1 MAGRHGRNRR
11 RGRRFGVLYKLLTL
25 VVVCAAAVLAL
36 TLFFRVETVEV
47 TGNSRYS
54 AQEIQDA
61 CGVSLGDN
69 LYLLSKPDM
78 VARLHRQLPYI
89 DEVRITRRLP
99 DTLCVQVTEFTT
111 VYAVEQEGTVWLL
124 TSGGKI
130 VETISSRGDVPLI
143 DGCELLAPSLGGEV
157 SFALEVQN
165 RQESLLALLEAL
177 ESAELTEG
185 VRAIHLG
192 DPAVLTMD
200 YTQRFTVEMPY
211 GGEYPRLLRYLT
223 LVIDE
228 LETNLTGVIDL
239 TRDGEPHFRPN

>member
-1 MAGRHGRNRR
+1 MARRHGRGR

-36 TLFFRVETVEV
+36 TLFFKVESVEV

-78 VARLHRQLPYI
+78 VQRLHQQLPYI
-89 DEVRITRRLP
+89 DEVRITRSLP
-99 DTLCVQVTEFTT
+99 NTLRVQVTEFTT

-130 VETISSRGDVPLI
+130 VETAAERGDVPLI
-143 DGCELLAPSLGGEV
+143 DGCELLAPSLSGDV
-157 SFALEVQN
+157 SFALELQN
-165 RQESLLALLEAL
+165 RQESLFALLTAL

-192 DPAVLTMD
+192 DPTVLTMD
-200 YTQRFTVEMPY
+200 YTERFSVEMPY
-211 GGEYPRLLRYLT
+211 SADYPRLLRYLT
-223 LVIDE
+223 LVIEE

>member
-1 MAGRHGRNRR
+1 MARRHGRGR

-36 TLFFRVETVEV
+36 TLFFKVESVEV

-78 VARLHRQLPYI
+78 VQRLHQRLPYI
-89 DEVRITRRLP
+89 DEVRITRSLP
-99 DTLCVQVTEFTT
+99 NTLCVQVTEFTT

-130 VETISSRGDVPLI
+130 VETAAERGDTPLI
-143 DGCELLAPSLGGEV
+143 DGCELLAPSLGGDV
-157 SFALEVQN
+157 SFALELQN
-165 RQESLLALLEAL
+165 RQESLFALLTAL
-177 ESAELTEG
+177 ESAELTG
-185 VRAIHLG
+185 AVRAIHLG
-192 DPAVLTMD
+192 DPTVLSMD
-200 YTQRFTVEMPY
+200 YTERFTVEMPY
-211 GGEYPRLLRYLT
+211 GADYPRLLRYLT
-223 LVIDE
+223 LVIEE

>member
-1 MAGRHGRNRR
+1 MARRHGRGR

-36 TLFFRVETVEV
+36 TLFFKVESVEV

-78 VARLHRQLPYI
+78 VQRLHQRLPYI

-99 DTLCVQVTEFTT
+99 NTLCVQVTEFST

-130 VETISSRGDVPLI
+130 VETAAERGDTPLI
-143 DGCELLAPSLGGEV
+143 DGCELLAPSLGGDV
-157 SFALEVQN
+157 SFALELQN
-165 RQESLLALLEAL
+165 RRESLFALLTAL
-177 ESAELTEG
+177 ESAELTG
-185 VRAIHLG
+185 DVRAIHLG
-192 DPAVLTMD
+192 DPTVLSMD
-200 YTQRFTVEMPY
+200 YTESFTVEMPY
-211 GGEYPRLLRYLT
+211 GADYPRLLRYLT
-223 LVIDE
+223 LVIEE

>member
-1 MAGRHGRNRR
+1 MARRHGRGR

-36 TLFFRVETVEV
+36 TLFFKVESVEV

-78 VARLHRQLPYI
+78 VQRLHQQLPSI

-99 DTLCVQVTEFTT
+99 NTLCVQVTEFST

-130 VETISSRGDVPLI
+130 VETAAEWGDTPLI
-143 DGCELLAPSLGGEV
+143 AGCELLAPSLGGDV
-157 SFALEVQN
+157 SFALELQN
-165 RQESLLALLEAL
+165 RQESLFALLTAL
-177 ESAELTEG
+177 ESAELTG
-185 VRAIHLG
+185 DVRAIHLG
-192 DPAVLTMD
+192 DPTVLSMD
-200 YTQRFTVEMPY
+200 YTESFTVEMPY
-211 GGEYPRLLRYLT
+211 GADYPRLLRYLT
-223 LVIDE
+223 LVIEE

>member
-1 MAGRHGRNRR
+1 MARRHGRGR

-36 TLFFRVETVEV
+36 TLFFKVESVEV

-78 VARLHRQLPYI
+78 VQRLHQQLPYI

-99 DTLCVQVTEFTT
+99 NTLCVQVTEFST
-111 VYAVEQEGTVWLL
+111 VYAVEQEGTVWRL

-130 VETISSRGDVPLI
+130 VETAAERGDTPLI
-143 DGCELLAPSLGGEV
+143 DGCELLAPSLGGDV
-157 SFALEVQN
+157 SFALELQN
-165 RQESLLALLEAL
+165 RQESLFALLTAL
-177 ESAELTEG
+177 ESAELTG
-185 VRAIHLG
+185 DVRAIHLG
-192 DPAVLTMD
+192 DPTVLSMD
-200 YTQRFTVEMPY
+200 YTESFTVEMPY
-211 GGEYPRLLRYLT
+211 GADYPRLLRYLT
-223 LVIDE
+223 LVIEE

>member
-1 MAGRHGRNRR
+1 MARRHGRGR

-36 TLFFRVETVEV
+36 TLFFKVESVEV

-78 VARLHRQLPYI
+78 VQRLHQQLPYI

-99 DTLCVQVTEFTT
+99 NTLCVQVTEFST

-130 VETISSRGDVPLI
+130 VETAAERGDTPLI
-143 DGCELLAPSLGGEV
+143 DGCELLAPSLGGDV
-157 SFALEVQN
+157 SFALELQN
-165 RQESLLALLEAL
+165 RQESLFALLTAL
-177 ESAELTEG
+177 ESAELTG
-185 VRAIHLG
+185 DVRAIHLG
-192 DPAVLTMD
+192 DPTVLSMD
-200 YTQRFTVEMPY
+200 YTDRFTVEMPY
-211 GGEYPRLLRYLT
+211 GADYPRLLRYLT
-223 LVIDE
+223 LVIEE

>member
-1 MAGRHGRNRR
+1 MARRHGRGR

-36 TLFFRVETVEV
+36 TLFFKVESVEV

-61 CGVSLGDN
+61 CGVQLGDN

-78 VARLHRQLPYI
+78 VQRLHQRLPYI
-89 DEVRITRRLP
+89 DEVRITRSLP
-99 DTLCVQVTEFTT
+99 NTLRVQVTEFTT

-130 VETISSRGDVPLI
+130 VETAAERGDTPLI
-143 DGCELLAPSLGGEV
+143 DGCELLAPSLGGDV
-157 SFALEVQN
+157 SFALELQN
-165 RQESLLALLEAL
+165 RQESLFALLTAL

-192 DPAVLTMD
+192 DPTVLTMD
-200 YTQRFTVEMPY
+200 YTERFSVEMPY
-211 GGEYPRLLRYLT
+211 SADYPRLLRYLT
-223 LVIDE
+223 LVIEE

>member
-1 MAGRHGRNRR
+1 MARRHGRGR

-36 TLFFRVETVEV
+36 TLFFKVESVEV

-78 VARLHRQLPYI
+78 VQRLHQQLPYI

-99 DTLCVQVTEFTT
+99 NTLCVQVTEFST

-130 VETISSRGDVPLI
+130 VETAAERGDTPLI
-143 DGCELLAPSLGGEV
+143 DGCELLAPSLGGDV
-157 SFALEVQN
+157 SFALELQN
-165 RQESLLALLEAL
+165 RRESLFALLTAL
-177 ESAELTEG
+177 ESAELAG
-185 VRAIHLG
+185 DVRAIHLG
-192 DPAVLTMD
+192 DPTVLSMD
-200 YTQRFTVEMPY
+200 YTERFTVEMPY
-211 GGEYPRLLRYLT
+211 GADYPRLLRYLT
-223 LVIDE
+223 LVIEE

>member
-1 MAGRHGRNRR
+1 MARRHGRGR

-36 TLFFRVETVEV
+36 TLFFKVESVEV

-78 VARLHRQLPYI
+78 VQRLHQQLPYI

-99 DTLCVQVTEFTT
+99 NTLCVQVTEFST

-130 VETISSRGDVPLI
+130 VETAAERGDTPLI
-143 DGCELLAPSLGGEV
+143 DGCELLAPSLGGDV
-157 SFALEVQN
+157 SFALELQN
-165 RQESLLALLEAL
+165 RQESLFALLTAL
-177 ESAELTEG
+177 ESAELTG
-185 VRAIHLG
+185 DVRAIHLG
-192 DPAVLTMD
+192 DPTVLSMD
-200 YTQRFTVEMPY
+200 YTERFTVEMPY
-211 GGEYPRLLRYLT
+211 GADYPRLLRYLT
-223 LVIDE
+223 LVIDK

>member
-1 MAGRHGRNRR
+1 MARRHGRGR

-36 TLFFRVETVEV
+36 TLFFKVESVEV

-78 VARLHRQLPYI
+78 VQRLHQRLPYI

-99 DTLCVQVTEFTT
+99 NTLCVQVTEFTT

-130 VETISSRGDVPLI
+130 VETAAERGDVPLI
-143 DGCELLAPSLGGEV
+143 DGCELLAPSLGGDV
-157 SFALEVQN
+157 SFALELQN
-165 RQESLLALLEAL
+165 RQESLFALLTAL

-192 DPAVLTMD
+192 DPTVLTMD
-200 YTQRFTVEMPY
+200 YTERFTVEMPY
-211 GGEYPRLLRYLT
+211 GADYPRLLRYLT
-223 LVIDE
+223 LVIEE

>member
-1 MAGRHGRNRR
+1 MARRHGRGR

-36 TLFFRVETVEV
+36 TLFFKVESVEV

-78 VARLHRQLPYI
+78 VQRLHQQLPYI

-99 DTLCVQVTEFTT
+99 NTLCVQVTGFST

-130 VETISSRGDVPLI
+130 VETAAERGDTPLI
-143 DGCELLAPSLGGEV
+143 DGCELLAPSLGGDV
-157 SFALEVQN
+157 SFALELQN
-165 RQESLLALLEAL
+165 RQESLFALLTAL
-177 ESAELTEG
+177 ESAELTG
-185 VRAIHLG
+185 DVRAIHLG
-192 DPAVLTMD
+192 DPTVLSMD
-200 YTQRFTVEMPY
+200 YTERFTVEMPY
-211 GGEYPRLLRYLT
+211 GADYPRLLRYLT
-223 LVIDE
+223 LVIEE

>member
-1 MAGRHGRNRR
+1 MARRHGRGR

-36 TLFFRVETVEV
+36 TLFFKVESVEV

-78 VARLHRQLPYI
+78 VQRLHQQLPYI

-99 DTLCVQVTEFTT
+99 YTLCVQVTEFST

-130 VETISSRGDVPLI
+130 VETAAERGDTPLI
-143 DGCELLAPSLGGEV
+143 DGCELLAPSLGGDV
-157 SFALEVQN
+157 SFALELQN
-165 RQESLLALLEAL
+165 RQESLFALLTAL
-177 ESAELTEG
+177 ESAELTG
-185 VRAIHLG
+185 DVRAIHLG
-192 DPAVLTMD
+192 DPTVLSMD
-200 YTQRFTVEMPY
+200 YTERFTVEMPY
-211 GGEYPRLLRYLT
+211 GADYPRLLRYLT
-223 LVIDE
+223 LVIEE

>member
-1 MAGRHGRNRR
+1 MARRHGRGR
-11 RGRRFGVLYKLLTL
+11 RGRHFGVLYKLLTL

-36 TLFFRVETVEV
+36 TLFFKVESVEV

-78 VARLHRQLPYI
+78 VRRLHQQLPYI

-99 DTLCVQVTEFTT
+99 NTLCIQVTEFST
-111 VYAVEQEGTVWLL
+111 VYAVEQESTVWLL

-130 VETISSRGDVPLI
+130 VETAAERGDTPLI
-143 DGCELLAPSLGGEV
+143 DGCELLAPSLGGDV
-157 SFALEVQN
+157 SFALELQN
-165 RQESLLALLEAL
+165 RQESLFALLAAL
-177 ESAELTEG
+177 ESAELTG
-185 VRAIHLG
+185 DVRAIHLG
-192 DPAVLTMD
+192 DPTVLSMD
-200 YTQRFTVEMPY
+200 YTERFTVEMPY
-211 GGEYPRLLRYLT
+211 GADYTRLLRYLT
-223 LVIDE
+223 LVIKE

>member
-1 MAGRHGRNRR
+1 MARRHGRGR

-36 TLFFRVETVEV
+36 TLFFKVESVEV

-78 VARLHRQLPYI
+78 VQRLHQQLPYI

-99 DTLCVQVTEFTT
+99 NTLCVQVTEFST

-130 VETISSRGDVPLI
+130 VETAAERGDTPLI
-143 DGCELLAPSLGGEV
+143 DGCELLAPSLGGDV
-157 SFALEVQN
+157 SFALELQN
-165 RQESLLALLEAL
+165 RRESLFALLTAL
-177 ESAELTEG
+177 ESAELTG
-185 VRAIHLG
+185 DVRAIHLG
-192 DPAVLTMD
+192 DPTVLSMD
-200 YTQRFTVEMPY
+200 YTERFTVEMPY
-211 GGEYPRLLRYLT
+211 GADYPRLLRYLT
-223 LVIDE
+223 LVIEE

>member
-1 MAGRHGRNRR
+1 MARRHGRGR

-36 TLFFRVETVEV
+36 TLFFKVESVEV

-78 VARLHRQLPYI
+78 VQRLHQQLPYI
-89 DEVRITRRLP
+89 DEVRVTRRLP
-99 DTLCVQVTEFTT
+99 NTLCIQVTEFST

-130 VETISSRGDVPLI
+130 VETAAERGDTPLI
-143 DGCELLAPSLGGEV
+143 DGCELLAPSLGGDV
-157 SFALEVQN
+157 SFALELQN
-165 RQESLLALLEAL
+165 RQESLFALLTAL
-177 ESAELTEG
+177 ESAELTG
-185 VRAIHLG
+185 DVRAIHLG
-192 DPAVLTMD
+192 DPTVLSMD
-200 YTQRFTVEMPY
+200 YTESFTVEMPY
-211 GGEYPRLLRYLT
+211 GADYPRLLRYLT
-223 LVIDE
+223 LVIDK

>member
-1 MAGRHGRNRR
+1 MARRHGRGR

-36 TLFFRVETVEV
+36 TLFFKVESVEV

-78 VARLHRQLPYI
+78 VQRLHQQLPYI
-89 DEVRITRRLP
+89 DEVRVTRRLP
-99 DTLCVQVTEFTT
+99 NTLCIQVTEFST

-130 VETISSRGDVPLI
+130 VETAAERGDTPLI
-143 DGCELLAPSLGGEV
+143 DGCELLAPSLGGDV
-157 SFALEVQN
+157 SFALELQN
-165 RQESLLALLEAL
+165 RRESLFALLTAL
-177 ESAELTEG
+177 ESAELTG
-185 VRAIHLG
+185 DVRAIHLG
-192 DPAVLTMD
+192 DPTVLSMD
-200 YTQRFTVEMPY
+200 YTERFTVEMPY
-211 GGEYPRLLRYLT
+211 GADYPRLLRYLT
-223 LVIDE
+223 LVIEE

>member
-1 MAGRHGRNRR
+1 MARRHGRGR

-36 TLFFRVETVEV
+36 TLFFKVESVEV

-61 CGVSLGDN
+61 CGVQLGDN

-78 VARLHRQLPYI
+78 VQRLHQRLPYI
-89 DEVRITRRLP
+89 DEVRITRSLP
-99 DTLCVQVTEFTT
+99 NTLRVQVTEFTT

-130 VETISSRGDVPLI
+130 VETAAERGDTPLI
-143 DGCELLAPSLGGEV
+143 DGCELLAPSLGGDV
-157 SFALEVQN
+157 SFALELQN
-165 RQESLLALLEAL
+165 RQESLFALLTAL

-192 DPAVLTMD
+192 DPTVLSMD
-200 YTQRFTVEMPY
+200 YTERFTVEMPY
-211 GGEYPRLLRYLT
+211 GADYPRLLRYLT
-223 LVIDE
+223 LVIEE

>member
-1 MAGRHGRNRR
+1 MARRHGRGR

-36 TLFFRVETVEV
+36 TLFFKVESVEV

-61 CGVSLGDN
+61 CGVQLGDN

-78 VARLHRQLPYI
+78 VQRLHQRLPYI
-89 DEVRITRRLP
+89 DEVRITRSLP
-99 DTLCVQVTEFTT
+99 NTLCVQVTEFTT

-130 VETISSRGDVPLI
+130 VETAAERGDTPLI
-143 DGCELLAPSLGGEV
+143 DGCELLAPSFGGDV
-157 SFALEVQN
+157 SFALELQN
-165 RQESLLALLEAL
+165 RQESLFALLTAL
-177 ESAELTEG
+177 ESAELTG
-185 VRAIHLG
+185 AVRAIHLG
-192 DPAVLTMD
+192 DPTVLSMD
-200 YTQRFTVEMPY
+200 YTERFTVEMPY
-211 GGEYPRLLRYLT
+211 GADYPRLLRYLT
-223 LVIDE
+223 LVIEE

>member
-1 MAGRHGRNRR
+1 MARRHGRGR

-36 TLFFRVETVEV
+36 TLFFKVESVEV

-78 VARLHRQLPYI
+78 VQRLHQQLPYI
-89 DEVRITRRLP
+89 DEVRITRQLP
-99 DTLCVQVTEFTT
+99 NTLCVQVTEFST

-130 VETISSRGDVPLI
+130 VETAAERGDVPLI
-143 DGCELLAPSLGGEV
+143 DGCELLAPSLSGDV
-157 SFALEVQN
+157 SFALELQN
-165 RQESLLALLEAL
+165 RQESLFALLTAL

-192 DPAVLTMD
+192 DPTVLTMD
-200 YTQRFTVEMPY
+200 YTERFSVEMPY
-211 GGEYPRLLRYLT
+211 SADYPRLLRYLT
-223 LVIDE
+223 LVIEE

>member
-1 MAGRHGRNRR
+1 MARRHGRGR

-36 TLFFRVETVEV
+36 TLFFKVESVEV

-61 CGVSLGDN
+61 CGVQLGDN

-78 VARLHRQLPYI
+78 VQRLHQRLPYI
-89 DEVRITRRLP
+89 DEVRITRSLP
-99 DTLCVQVTEFTT
+99 NTLCVQVTEFTT

-130 VETISSRGDVPLI
+130 VETAAERGDVPLI
-143 DGCELLAPSLGGEV
+143 DGCELLAPSLSGDV
-157 SFALEVQN
+157 SFALELQN
-165 RQESLLALLEAL
+165 RQESLFALLTAL

-192 DPAVLTMD
+192 DPTVLTMD
-200 YTQRFTVEMPY
+200 YTERFSVEMPY
-211 GGEYPRLLRYLT
+211 SADYPRLLRYLT
-223 LVIDE
+223 LVIEE

>member
-1 MAGRHGRNRR
+1 MARRHGRGR

-36 TLFFRVETVEV
+36 TLFFKVESVEV

-78 VARLHRQLPYI
+78 VQRLHQQLPYI

-99 DTLCVQVTEFTT
+99 NTLCVQVTEFST

-130 VETISSRGDVPLI
+130 VETAAERGDTPLI
-143 DGCELLAPSLGGEV
+143 DGCELLAPSLGGDV

-165 RQESLLALLEAL
+165 RQESLFALLTAL
-177 ESAELTEG
+177 ESAELTG
-185 VRAIHLG
+185 DVRAIHLG
-192 DPAVLTMD
+192 DPTVLSMD
-200 YTQRFTVEMPY
+200 YTERFTVEMPY
-211 GGEYPRLLRYLT
+211 GADYPRLLRYLT
-223 LVIDE
+223 LVIEE

>member
-1 MAGRHGRNRR
+1 MARRHGRGR

-36 TLFFRVETVEV
+36 TLFFKVESVEV

-61 CGVSLGDN
+61 CGVQLGDN

-78 VARLHRQLPYI
+78 VQRLHQRLPYI
-89 DEVRITRRLP
+89 DEVRITRSLP
-99 DTLCVQVTEFTT
+99 NTLRVQVTEFTT
-111 VYAVEQEGTVWLL
+111 VYAMEQEGTVWLL

-130 VETISSRGDVPLI
+130 VETAAERGDVPLI
-143 DGCELLAPSLGGEV
+143 DGCELLAPSLGGDV
-157 SFALEVQN
+157 SFALELQN
-165 RQESLLALLEAL
+165 RQESLFALLTAL

-185 VRAIHLG
+185 VLAIHLG
-192 DPAVLTMD
+192 DPTVLTMD
-200 YTQRFTVEMPY
+200 YTERFTVEMPY
-211 GGEYPRLLRYLT
+211 GADYPRLLRYLT
-223 LVIDE
+223 LVIEE

>member
-1 MAGRHGRNRR
+1 MARRHGRGR

-36 TLFFRVETVEV
+36 TLFFKVESVEV

-61 CGVSLGDN
+61 CGVQLGDN

-78 VARLHRQLPYI
+78 VQRLHQRLPYI
-89 DEVRITRRLP
+89 DEVRITRSLP
-99 DTLCVQVTEFTT
+99 NTLRVQVTEFTT

-130 VETISSRGDVPLI
+130 VETAAERGDTPLI
-143 DGCELLAPSLGGEV
+143 DGCELLAPSLGGDV
-157 SFALEVQN
+157 SFALELQN
-165 RQESLLALLEAL
+165 RQESLFALLTAL
-177 ESAELTEG
+177 ESAELTG
-185 VRAIHLG
+185 DVRAIHLG
-192 DPAVLTMD
+192 DPTVLSMD
-200 YTQRFTVEMPY
+200 YTERFTVEMPY
-211 GGEYPRLLRYLT
+211 GADYPRLLRYLT
-223 LVIDE
+223 LVIEE

>member
-1 MAGRHGRNRR
+1 MARRHGRGR

-36 TLFFRVETVEV
+36 TLFFKVESVEV

-78 VARLHRQLPYI
+78 VQRLHQQLPYI
-89 DEVRITRRLP
+89 DEVRITRQLP
-99 DTLCVQVTEFTT
+99 NTLCVQVTEFST

-130 VETISSRGDVPLI
+130 VETAAERGDTPLI
-143 DGCELLAPSLGGEV
+143 DGCELLAPSLGGDV
-157 SFALEVQN
+157 SFALELQN
-165 RQESLLALLEAL
+165 RRESLFALLTAL
-177 ESAELTEG
+177 ESAELTG
-185 VRAIHLG
+185 DVRAIHLG
-192 DPAVLTMD
+192 DPTVLSMD
-200 YTQRFTVEMPY
+200 YTERFTVEMPY
-211 GGEYPRLLRYLT
+211 GADYPRLLRYLT
-223 LVIDE
+223 LVIEE
-228 LETNLTGVIDL
+228 LETNLTGIIDL

>member
-1 MAGRHGRNRR
+1 MARRHGRGR

-36 TLFFRVETVEV
+36 TLFFKVESVEV

-61 CGVSLGDN
+61 CGVQLGDN

-78 VARLHRQLPYI
+78 VQRLHQRLPYI
-89 DEVRITRRLP
+89 DEVRITRSLP
-99 DTLCVQVTEFTT
+99 NTLRVQVTEFTT

-130 VETISSRGDVPLI
+130 VETAAERGDTPLI
-143 DGCELLAPSLGGEV
+143 DGCELLAPSLGGDV
-157 SFALEVQN
+157 SFALELQN
-165 RQESLLALLEAL
+165 RRESLFALLTAL
-177 ESAELTEG
+177 ESAELTG
-185 VRAIHLG
+185 DVRAIHLG
-192 DPAVLTMD
+192 DPTVLSMD
-200 YTQRFTVEMPY
+200 YTERFTVEMPY
-211 GGEYPRLLRYLT
+211 GADYPRLLRYLT
-223 LVIDE
+223 LVIEE

>member
-1 MAGRHGRNRR
+1 MARRHGRGR

-36 TLFFRVETVEV
+36 TLFFKVESVEV

-78 VARLHRQLPYI
+78 VQRLHQRLPYI
-89 DEVRITRRLP
+89 DEVRITRSLP
-99 DTLCVQVTEFTT
+99 NTLRVQVTEFTT

-130 VETISSRGDVPLI
+130 VETAAERGDVPLI
-143 DGCELLAPSLGGEV
+143 DGCELLAPSLSGDV
-157 SFALEVQN
+157 SFALELQN
-165 RQESLLALLEAL
+165 RQESLFALLTAL

-192 DPAVLTMD
+192 DPTVLTMD
-200 YTQRFTVEMPY
+200 YTERFSVEMPY
-211 GGEYPRLLRYLT
+211 SADYPRLLHYLT
-223 LVIDE
+223 LVIEE

>member
-1 MAGRHGRNRR
+1 MARRHGRGR

-36 TLFFRVETVEV
+36 TLFFKVESVEV

-78 VARLHRQLPYI
+78 VQRLHQQLPYI

-99 DTLCVQVTEFTT
+99 NTLCIQVTEFST

-130 VETISSRGDVPLI
+130 VETAAERGDTPII
-143 DGCELLAPSLGGEV
+143 DGCELLAPSLGGDV
-157 SFALEVQN
+157 SFALELQN
-165 RQESLLALLEAL
+165 RQESLFALLTAL
-177 ESAELTEG
+177 ESAELTG
-185 VRAIHLG
+185 DVRGIHLG
-192 DPAVLTMD
+192 DPTVLSMD
-200 YTQRFTVEMPY
+200 YTERFTVEMPY
-211 GGEYPRLLRYLT
+211 GADYPRLLRYLT
-223 LVIDE
+223 LVIEE

>member
-1 MAGRHGRNRR
+1 MARRHGRGR

-36 TLFFRVETVEV
+36 TLFFKVESVEV

-61 CGVSLGDN
+61 CGVQLGDN

-78 VARLHRQLPYI
+78 VQRLHQRLPYI
-89 DEVRITRRLP
+89 DEVRITRSLP
-99 DTLCVQVTEFTT
+99 NTLCVQVTEFST

-130 VETISSRGDVPLI
+130 VETAAERGDTPII
-143 DGCELLAPSLGGEV
+143 DGCELLAPSLGGDV
-157 SFALEVQN
+157 SFALELQN
-165 RQESLLALLEAL
+165 RQESLFALLTAL
-177 ESAELTEG
+177 ESAELTG
-185 VRAIHLG
+185 DVRAIHLG
-192 DPAVLTMD
+192 DPTVLSMD
-200 YTQRFTVEMPY
+200 YTERFTVEMPY
-211 GGEYPRLLRYLT
+211 GADYPRLLRYLT
-223 LVIDE
+223 LVIEE

>member
-1 MAGRHGRNRR
+1 MARRHGRGR

-36 TLFFRVETVEV
+36 TLFFKVESVEV

-61 CGVSLGDN
+61 CGVQLGDN

-78 VARLHRQLPYI
+78 VQRLHQQLPYI
-89 DEVRITRRLP
+89 DEVRVTRRLP
-99 DTLCVQVTEFTT
+99 NTLCVQVTEFST

-130 VETISSRGDVPLI
+130 VETAAERGDTPLI
-143 DGCELLAPSLGGEV
+143 DGCELLAPSLGGDV
-157 SFALEVQN
+157 SFALELQN
-165 RQESLLALLEAL
+165 RQESLFALLQAL

-192 DPAVLTMD
+192 DPTVLSMD
-200 YTQRFTVEMPY
+200 YTERFTVEMPY
-211 GGEYPRLLRYLT
+211 GADYPRLLRYLT
-223 LVIDE
+223 LVIEE

>member
-1 MAGRHGRNRR
+1 MARRHGRGR

-36 TLFFRVETVEV
+36 TLFFKVESVEV

-78 VARLHRQLPYI
+78 VQRLHQQLPYI
-89 DEVRITRRLP
+89 DEVRITRQLP
-99 DTLCVQVTEFTT
+99 NTLCVQVTEFST

-130 VETISSRGDVPLI
+130 VETAAERGDTPLI
-143 DGCELLAPSLGGEV
+143 DGCELLAPSLGGDV
-157 SFALEVQN
+157 SFALELQN
-165 RQESLLALLEAL
+165 RQESLFALLTAL
-177 ESAELTEG
+177 ESAELTG
-185 VRAIHLG
+185 DVRAIHLG
-192 DPAVLTMD
+192 DPTVLSMD
-200 YTQRFTVEMPY
+200 YTESFTVEMPY
-211 GGEYPRLLRYLT
+211 GADYPRLLRYLT
-223 LVIDE
+223 LVIDK

>member
-1 MAGRHGRNRR
+1 MARRHGRGR

-36 TLFFRVETVEV
+36 TLFFKVESVEV

-78 VARLHRQLPYI
+78 VQKLHQQLPYI

-99 DTLCVQVTEFTT
+99 NTLCVQVTEFST

-130 VETISSRGDVPLI
+130 VETAAERGDTPLI
-143 DGCELLAPSLGGEV
+143 DGCELLAPSLGGDV
-157 SFALEVQN
+157 SFALELQN
-165 RQESLLALLEAL
+165 RQESLFALLTAL
-177 ESAELTEG
+177 ESAELTG
-185 VRAIHLG
+185 DVRAIHLG
-192 DPAVLTMD
+192 DPTVLSMD
-200 YTQRFTVEMPY
+200 YTESFTVEMPY
-211 GGEYPRLLRYLT
+211 GADYPRLLRYLT
-223 LVIDE
+223 LVIEE

>member
-1 MAGRHGRNRR
+1 MARRHGRGR

-36 TLFFRVETVEV
+36 TLFFKVESVEV

-61 CGVSLGDN
+61 CGVQLGDN

-78 VARLHRQLPYI
+78 VQRLHQRLPYI
-89 DEVRITRRLP
+89 DEVRITRSLP
-99 DTLCVQVTEFTT
+99 NTLRVQVTEFTT

-130 VETISSRGDVPLI
+130 VETAAERGDTPLI
-143 DGCELLAPSLGGEV
+143 DGCELLAPSLGGDV
-157 SFALEVQN
+157 SFALELQN
-165 RQESLLALLEAL
+165 RQESLFALLTAL
-177 ESAELTEG
+177 ESAELTG
-185 VRAIHLG
+185 DVRAIHLG
-192 DPAVLTMD
+192 DPTVLSMD
-200 YTQRFTVEMPY
+200 YTERFSVEMPY
-211 GGEYPRLLRYLT
+211 SADYPRLLRYLT
-223 LVIDE
+223 LVIEE

>member
-1 MAGRHGRNRR
+1 MARRHGRGR

-36 TLFFRVETVEV
+36 TLFFKVESVEV

-78 VARLHRQLPYI
+78 VQRLHQRLPYI
-89 DEVRITRRLP
+89 DEVRITRSLP
-99 DTLCVQVTEFTT
+99 NTLRVQVTEFTT

-130 VETISSRGDVPLI
+130 VETAAERGDTPLI
-143 DGCELLAPSLGGEV
+143 DGCELLAPSLGGDV
-157 SFALEVQN
+157 SFALELQN
-165 RQESLLALLEAL
+165 RQESLFALLTAL

-192 DPAVLTMD
+192 DPTVLSMD
-200 YTQRFTVEMPY
+200 YTERFTVEMPY
-211 GGEYPRLLRYLT
+211 GADYPRLLRYLT
-223 LVIDE
+223 LVIEE

>member
-1 MAGRHGRNRR
+1 MARRHGRGR

-36 TLFFRVETVEV
+36 TLFFKVESVEV

-78 VARLHRQLPYI
+78 VQRLHQQLPYI
-89 DEVRITRRLP
+89 DEVRITRQLP
-99 DTLCVQVTEFTT
+99 NTLCVQVTEFTT

-130 VETISSRGDVPLI
+130 VETAAERGDTPLI
-143 DGCELLAPSLGGEV
+143 DGCELLAPSLGGDV
-157 SFALEVQN
+157 SFALELQN
-165 RQESLLALLEAL
+165 RQESLFALLTAL
-177 ESAELTEG
+177 ESAELTG
-185 VRAIHLG
+185 DVRAIHLG
-192 DPAVLTMD
+192 DPTVLSMD
-200 YTQRFTVEMPY
+200 YTESFTVEMPY
-211 GGEYPRLLRYLT
+211 GADYPRLLRYLT
-223 LVIDE
+223 LVIEE

>member
-1 MAGRHGRNRR
+1 MARRHGRGR

-36 TLFFRVETVEV
+36 TLFFKVESVEV

-61 CGVSLGDN
+61 CGVQLGDN

-78 VARLHRQLPYI
+78 VQRLHQRLPYI
-89 DEVRITRRLP
+89 DEVRITRSLP
-99 DTLCVQVTEFTT
+99 NTLRVQVTEFTT

-130 VETISSRGDVPLI
+130 VETAAERGDTPII
-143 DGCELLAPSLGGEV
+143 DGCELLAPSLSGDV
-157 SFALEVQN
+157 SFALELQN
-165 RQESLLALLEAL
+165 RQESLFALLTAL

-192 DPAVLTMD
+192 DPTVLTMD
-200 YTQRFTVEMPY
+200 YTERFSVEMPY
-211 GGEYPRLLRYLT
+211 SADYPRLLRYLT
-223 LVIDE
+223 LVIEE

>member
-1 MAGRHGRNRR
+1 MARRHGRGR

-36 TLFFRVETVEV
+36 TLFFKVESVEV

-78 VARLHRQLPYI
+78 VQRLHQRLPYI
-89 DEVRITRRLP
+89 DEVRITRSLP
-99 DTLCVQVTEFTT
+99 NTLRVQVTEFTT

-130 VETISSRGDVPLI
+130 VETAAERGDVPLI
-143 DGCELLAPSLGGEV
+143 DGCELLAPSLSGDV
-157 SFALEVQN
+157 SFALELQN
-165 RQESLLALLEAL
+165 RQESLFALLTAL

-192 DPAVLTMD
+192 DPTVLSMD
-200 YTQRFTVEMPY
+200 YTERFTVEMPY
-211 GGEYPRLLRYLT
+211 GADYPRLLRYLT
-223 LVIDE
+223 LVIEE

-239 TRDGEPHFRPN
+239 TRDGEPHCRPN

>member
-1 MAGRHGRNRR
+1 MARRHGRGR

-36 TLFFRVETVEV
+36 TLFFKVESVEV

-61 CGVSLGDN
+61 CGVQLGDN

-78 VARLHRQLPYI
+78 VQRLHQRLPYI
-89 DEVRITRRLP
+89 DEVRITRSLP
-99 DTLCVQVTEFTT
+99 NTLRVQVTEFTT

-130 VETISSRGDVPLI
+130 VETAAERGDTPLI
-143 DGCELLAPSLGGEV
+143 DGCELLAPSLSGDV
-157 SFALEVQN
+157 SFALELQN
-165 RQESLLALLEAL
+165 RQESLFALLTAL

-192 DPAVLTMD
+192 DPTVLTMD
-200 YTQRFTVEMPY
+200 YTERFSVEMPY
-211 GGEYPRLLRYLT
+211 SADYPRLLRYLT
-223 LVIDE
+223 LVIEE